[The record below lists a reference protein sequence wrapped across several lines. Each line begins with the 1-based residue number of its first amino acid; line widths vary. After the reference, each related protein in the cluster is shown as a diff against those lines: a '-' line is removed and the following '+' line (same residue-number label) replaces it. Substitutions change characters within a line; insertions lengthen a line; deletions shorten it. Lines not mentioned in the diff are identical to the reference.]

1 MGDEED
7 PWGAEDSVDTNE
19 PPPAKESKVSQP
31 ETIAS
36 QPEVAATPQTETGDE
51 TKTDEELAPPPPPP
65 EDDGYRKP
73 VQLYRHWVR

>member
-7 PWGAEDSVDTNE
+7 PWGADDSEEVPE
-19 PPPAKESKVSQP
+19 PVVPTA
-31 ETIAS
+31 
-36 QPEVAATPQTETGDE
+36 VAAVPEGQTSTTEPSA
-51 TKTDEELAPPPPPP
+51 EEGQVESIAEVAPPPPPV